1 MLGTC
6 ATGELH
12 FPPQSRSS
20 AVQANAGT
28 PSTDAAILGDRPDG
42 PALQIYEPDKLCIVR
57 MDERQQ
63 PLDADAD
70 VALPFGILSYLEEV
84 GVNL

>member
-1 MLGTC
+1 MFGAG

-12 FPPQSRSS
+12 LPAQGRPS

-42 PALQIYEPDKLCIVR
+42 PALQVYEADQLCIVR

-63 PLDADAD
+63 PLDADA
-70 VALPFGILSYLEEV
+70 EV
-84 GVNL
+84 TL